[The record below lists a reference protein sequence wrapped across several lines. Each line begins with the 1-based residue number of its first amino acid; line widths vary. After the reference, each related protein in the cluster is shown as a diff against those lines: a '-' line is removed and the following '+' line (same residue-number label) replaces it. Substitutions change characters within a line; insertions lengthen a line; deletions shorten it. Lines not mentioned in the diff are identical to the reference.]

1 MQLQSKNAL
10 SLGGR
15 GYKAKHRPSPVF
27 HWQSR
32 EQVPVNNHHHHQ
44 GHTTHSYCPVDSI
57 SSVVHTLIHAQAKET
72 RNLWGRP
79 AKQYCSE
86 KNDHGIHHEFDSVYV
101 SGTGLHPLQIRL
113 IPYAWC
119 ACNLSNS
126 HHLLKKREVQR
137 GKQTAPGP
145 HISGGGRTPV
155 EVHWVA
161 KHDIACDV

>member
-1 MQLQSKNAL
+1 MPSAWGAEGIKQSIDQVQYFT
-10 SLGGR
+10 G
-15 GYKAKHRPSPVF
+15 SPENKCL
-27 HWQSR
+27 R
-32 EQVPVNNHHHHQ
+32 
-44 GHTTHSYCPVDSI
+44 TTTTTTKDTTRSYCPVDSI